1 MQQRSDLSIN
11 SASSAQKQPPAL
23 AAQSRRILTP
33 QIAAAVLGCD
43 DKTITRWARMGYL
56 PAHPIGQG
64 KKKYWRFFEVFVLK
78 SLSKPVASP
87 AAPRRVRSEMA
98 IALSRR

>member
-64 KKKYWRFFEVFVLK
+64 KKKYWRFFEDEL
-78 SLSKPVASP
+78 VAWR
-87 AAPRRVRSEMA
+87 AAQTNGDCA
-98 IALSRR
+98 A